1 MSLTTPNDPNSSNSG
16 GANVTLSITVS
27 GAGSA
32 DTTAPNAPFAKLT
45 AATPALQTGAGRR
58 KFPRLEKLALI
69 NYARLKI
76 DAAARL
82 RSYIFQVLRSEQGR
96 KSPTTCCGFS
106 RMNTVND
113 HDGPG
118 PSSPSVVVFN
128 CRVPDHSNL
137 AASSLLEHC
146 VLQVEN
152 SVLRLILPLSNNNPI
167 DTGILRTVLRTLFK
181 QLASLTHRTFPV
193 QMPSILPNRKAFQ
206 HSLRVTGRGV
216 QVVYEE
222 LWAVALQTGV
232 LTRLRGYAA
241 SAGRLSELE
250 TLIEEPGERS
260 TILSHDAAVQQLL
273 WKSRQLADEL
283 RFWLA
288 LLRVGRSL

>member
-16 GANVTLSITVS
+16 GANVTFHP
-27 GAGSA
+27 SA
-32 DTTAPNAPFAKLT
+32 AD
-45 AATPALQTGAGRR
+45 GRR
-58 KFPRLEKLALI
+58 AKKVPKTGHCKSYCCKCKHKNKLVRLFDPNTKEKLALI